1 MVLLG
6 VAFACFGQEK
16 TPPIAIDCT
25 FTHLDPVKLRL
36 PGYSNTKVAPE
47 DMAWLKAGADP
58 YIRPGQLG
66 RTEGFVVLGRG
77 SGHVTP
83 STDYRKLCIALA
95 RVASDHGANAINYQ
109 VLNHG
114 TQLRVQ
120 FLRVEDALLQKPD
133 AGRIRQGK

>member
-1 MVLLG
+1 MEPT
-6 VAFACFGQEK
+6 AN
-16 TPPIAIDCT
+16 
-25 FTHLDPVKLRL
+25 L

-47 DMAWLKAGADP
+47 DMAWLKPGDP
-58 YIRPGQLG
+58 YIPPGQLG

-77 SGHVTP
+77 TGHVTP
-83 STDYRKLCIALA
+83 GTDLRKLCIALA

-120 FLRVEDALLQKPD
+120 FLRVEDALLHKP
-133 AGRIRQGK
+133 RRRQNPLGEVAR